1 MRSVLP
7 PALERLMKNIG
18 RLPGV
23 GEKTAMRFALQIL
36 RWPEAKARELANSIA
51 ELHQKI
57 KLCSLCFAFSEDN
70 LCPVCSDPRREQDII
85 CIVEDPGDMLAIEQS
100 GAFKGR
106 YHVLHGVIAPMDGIG
121 PEQLR
126 IGELIGRISR
136 EGIREVIIA
145 TSSTAA
151 GEATA
156 AYLSSILEKA
166 GTGVTRIA
174 CGIPMGMDIKYADA
188 MTLKRALLARR
199 QVRTNS

>member
-1 MRSVLP
+1 MPSVFP
-7 PALERLMKNIG
+7 PALERLIKNIG

-36 RWPEAKARELANSIA
+36 RWPEAKAHELANSVA

-57 KLCSLCFAFSEDN
+57 RLCSSCFAFSEEDP
-70 LCPVCSDPRREQDII
+70 CPVCADPRREQDII
-85 CIVEDPGDMLAIEQS
+85 CVVEDPGDMLAIEQS

-126 IGELIGRISR
+126 TSELISRISR
-136 EGIREVIIA
+136 DRIREVIIA

-156 AYLSSILEKA
+156 AYLSGILEKA
-166 GTGVTRIA
+166 GAGVTRIA
-174 CGIPMGMDIKYADA
+174 CGIPMGMDIKYADS
-188 MTLKRALLARR
+188 MTLKRALSARGR
-199 QVRTNS
+199 IRTNS

>member
-1 MRSVLP
+1 
-7 PALERLMKNIG
+7 MKNIG

-36 RWPEAKARELANSIA
+36 RWPEAKAHELANSVA

-57 KLCSLCFAFSEDN
+57 GLCSSCFAFSEEDP
-70 LCPVCSDPRREQDII
+70 CPVCADPRREQDII
-85 CIVEDPGDMLAIEQS
+85 CVVEDPGDMLAIEQS

-126 IGELIGRISR
+126 TGELTDRISR
-136 EGIREVIIA
+136 DGIKEVIIA

-156 AYLSSILEKA
+156 AYLSGILEKA
-166 GTGVTRIA
+166 GASVTRIA

-188 MTLKRALLARR
+188 MTLKRALSARGR
-199 QVRTNS
+199 VRTNP

>member
-1 MRSVLP
+1 MPSVFP
-7 PALERLMKNIG
+7 PALERLMKNIE

-36 RWPEAKARELANSIA
+36 RWPEAKAVELANSIA

-57 KLCSLCFAFSEDN
+57 RLCSSCFAFSEEDP
-70 LCPVCSDPRREQDII
+70 CPICADPKREQDII
-85 CIVEDPGDMLAIEQS
+85 CIVEDPGDMLAIERS

-121 PEQLR
+121 PEQLK
-126 IGELIGRISR
+126 INELINRIDKDSV
-136 EGIREVIIA
+136 REVIIA
-145 TSSTAA
+145 TSSTVG

-166 GTGVTRIA
+166 GASVTRIA
-174 CGIPMGMDIKYADA
+174 CGIPMGMDIKYADT
-188 MTLKRALLARR
+188 MTLKQALSARR
-199 QVRTNS
+199 RIKTDS